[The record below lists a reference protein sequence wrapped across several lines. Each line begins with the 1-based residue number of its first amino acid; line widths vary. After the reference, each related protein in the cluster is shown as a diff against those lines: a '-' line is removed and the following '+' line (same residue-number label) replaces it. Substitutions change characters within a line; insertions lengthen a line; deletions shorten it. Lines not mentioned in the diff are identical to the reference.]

1 MKILLEAIQK
11 KIRAGKYYISF
22 NHTEKLRLR
31 KIEAVDIEEAILGGE
46 IIEPYPDDS
55 RGASY
60 LILGITDEDR
70 PLHVLCGNLEE
81 EEMVIITAYEPD
93 PEEWESDWRTR
104 RRGD

>member
-1 MKILLEAIQK
+1 VNIVLETIQR

-31 KIEAVDIEEAILGGE
+31 KIEAADIEEAILGGE
-46 IIEPYPDDS
+46 VIEPYSRDP

-60 LILGITDEDR
+60 LILGMTSSDR

-81 EEMVIITAYEPD
+81 DEMLIITAYEPD
-93 PEEWESDWRTR
+93 PTEWESDWRTR
-104 RRGD
+104 KRGD

>member
-1 MKILLEAIQK
+1 MVLEAIQRK
-11 KIRAGKYYISF
+11 VIAGNYYISF

-31 KIEAVDIEEAILGGE
+31 KIEAADIEEAILRGE
-46 IIEPYPDDS
+46 IIEPYPHDP

-60 LILGITDEDR
+60 LILGMTNKGR

-93 PEEWESDWRTR
+93 SKDWESDWRTR
-104 RRGD
+104 KRGD